1 MEKLFITETILFRL
15 STSVVSCKR
24 DSREAEFPSI
34 KPSSD
39 FVFLLI
45 KTFLKWLSLFPF
57 LSIEK
62 MAMSFALIL

>member
-1 MEKLFITETILFRL
+1 MEKLFITGTILFRL

-24 DSREAEFPSI
+24 DSREVEFPLI

-57 LSIEK
+57 LSFK
-62 MAMSFALIL
+62 KWQCPLL